1 MNRLRPIYMDD
12 DGVPLDDMEA
22 SEDRDDADLWFLPG
36 PIEDE
41 PDYLPPGPAPEAKE
55 SEVVDAWRAAEA
67 GQAAQLAR
75 VAARLGI
82 LDERLRRGPAGWRQR
97 LALIEA
103 ADLSWLTQDRIGL
116 DRLSLYM
123 GLRVS
128 TATDDAQALYRIGWT
143 VRRLTGGP
151 APLTLRSGV
160 GDLATFL
167 DRRDRPGQGERFEE
181 AKAPSRVA
189 EMAEREAF
197 EDRAAGWL
205 AMMHQAEDLHPVTR
219 ACMGFHLWHVAE
231 LSPVDDPLEAAVTAA
246 RVAIAEL
253 APSGSA
259 LGAIFAPIAMGG
271 GGGFRAI
278 GDPPARLARWL
289 NAMESATFAALRRL
303 EEIEAWNETAAEAM
317 APLSGKTPPMLR
329 ELFTSWPLVSVQMA
343 EKLTGAH
350 RATVQRNIDWMEEQ
364 GLIREVTGQGRYRIW
379 RIVEARTTE
388 AKSIPDRYDEM
399 LAEDLN
405 DLLHYRRE
413 PFFFKALE
421 CPAGPVLDHVSRC
434 R

>member
-1 MNRLRPIYMDD
+1 MDD
-12 DGVPLDDMEA
+12 DEMPLEDMEA
-22 SEDRDDADLWFLPG
+22 SESKDDADLWFLPG
-36 PIEDE
+36 PLEDE

-55 SEVVDAWRAAEA
+55 SDVVDAWRVAEA

-75 VAARLGI
+75 AAARLGI

-97 LALIEA
+97 LALFEA

-123 GLRVS
+123 ALRVS
-128 TATDDAQALYRIGWT
+128 TVADDAQALYRIGWT

-151 APLTLRSGV
+151 APLARRSGV
-160 GDLATFL
+160 GDLETFL
-167 DRRDRPGQGERFEE
+167 DRRDRPGQGERFED
-181 AKAPSRVA
+181 AKPPSRMI

-205 AMMHQAEDLHPVTR
+205 AMMIQAEDLHPVAR

-231 LSPVDDPLEAAVTAA
+231 LSPVDDPLEAAVTAS
-246 RVAIAEL
+246 RVAITEL
-253 APSGSA
+253 APSGSTP
-259 LGAIFAPIAMGG
+259 GAIFAPIAMGG

-278 GDPPARLARWL
+278 GEPPARLARWL

-303 EEIEAWNETAAEAM
+303 EEVDAWAAAAERTM

-329 ELFTSWPLVSVQMA
+329 DLFTSWPLVSVQLA

-350 RATVQRNIDWMEEQ
+350 RATVQRNIDWMEER
-364 GLIREVTGQGRYRIW
+364 GLIREVTGQGRYRMW
-379 RIVEARTTE
+379 RIVEARATE
-388 AKSIPDRYDEM
+388 ARSMQDRHNAT
-399 LAEDLN
+399 LAEDIFDELAA
-405 DLLHYRRE
+405 RQ
-413 PFFFKALE
+413 
-421 CPAGPVLDHVSRC
+421 
-434 R
+434 

>member
-1 MNRLRPIYMDD
+1 M
-12 DGVPLDDMEA
+12 PLEALEA
-22 SEDRDDADLWFLPG
+22 SEDKDDADLWFLPG

-41 PDYLPPGPAPEAKE
+41 PDYLTPGPRSEAKE
-55 SEVVDAWRAAEA
+55 SEIVDAWRGAEA

-123 GLRVS
+123 ALRVS

-143 VRRLTGGP
+143 VRRLTRGP
-151 APLTLRSGV
+151 APLMRRSGV
-160 GDLATFL
+160 GDLETFL
-167 DRRDRPGQGERFEE
+167 DRRDRPGHGERFEDTN
-181 AKAPSRVA
+181 APSRVV

-205 AMMHQAEDLHPVTR
+205 AMMNQAENLHPLTR

-231 LSPVDDPLEAAVTAA
+231 LSPIDDPLEAAVTAS
-246 RVAIAEL
+246 RVAITEL
-253 APSGSA
+253 APSGSMP
-259 LGAIFAPIAMGG
+259 GVIFAPIAMGG

-303 EEIEAWNETAAEAM
+303 EEIEAWAAAAERAM
-317 APLSGKTPPMLR
+317 TPLSGKTPPMLR
-329 ELFTSWPLVSVQMA
+329 DLFTSWPLISVQMA
-343 EKLTGAH
+343 EKLTCAH
-350 RATVQRNIDWMEEQ
+350 RATVQRNIDWMEER
-364 GLIREVTGQGRYRIW
+364 GLIREVTGQGRYRMW
-379 RIVEARTTE
+379 RIVEMRAAE
-388 AKSIPDRYDEM
+388 AKSIPDRHDELM
-399 LAEDLN
+399 AEDLY
-405 DLLHYRRE
+405 D
-413 PFFFKALE
+413 
-421 CPAGPVLDHVSRC
+421 VLAARQ
-434 R
+434 

>member
-1 MNRLRPIYMDD
+1 MNRLNQTYMDE
-12 DGVPLDDMEA
+12 DGVPLEDMEA

-55 SEVVDAWRAAEA
+55 SDVVDAWRAAEA
-67 GQAAQLAR
+67 RQATQLAR

-103 ADLSWLTQDRIGL
+103 ADLSWLTQDRISL

-123 GLRVS
+123 ALRVS

-151 APLTLRSGV
+151 APLARRTGV
-160 GDLATFL
+160 GDLETFL
-167 DRRDRPGQGERFEE
+167 DRRNCPGQRERFED
-181 AKAPSRVA
+181 AKAPLRVV
-189 EMAEREAF
+189 EMAEPEAF
-197 EDRAAGWL
+197 EDRAGGWL
-205 AMMHQAEDLHPVTR
+205 AMMDQAEDLHPVTR
-219 ACMGFHLWHVAE
+219 ACMGFHLWHVAK

-246 RVAIAEL
+246 RVAIADL

-259 LGAIFAPIAMGG
+259 PGAIFAPIAMGG

-278 GDPPARLARWL
+278 GDPHARLARWL
-289 NAMESATFAALRRL
+289 NAMESATLAALRRI
-303 EEIEAWNETAAEAM
+303 EEIEAWAAAAEQTM

-329 ELFTSWPLVSVQMA
+329 HLFTSWPLVSVQLA

-350 RATVQRNIDWMEEQ
+350 RATVQRNIDLMEEW
-364 GLIREVTGQGRYRIW
+364 GLIREVTGQGRYRMW
-379 RIVEARTTE
+379 RIVETRATE
-388 AKSIPDRYDEM
+388 ARPIPNRHDEL
-399 LAEDLN
+399 LAEDLY
-405 DLLHYRRE
+405 D
-413 PFFFKALE
+413 
-421 CPAGPVLDHVSRC
+421 VLAARH
-434 R
+434 

>member
-1 MNRLRPIYMDD
+1 MDD
-12 DGVPLDDMEA
+12 AGVPPEDMEV

-36 PIEDE
+36 PIEAE
-41 PDYLPPGPAPEAKE
+41 PDCLPPGPAPEAKE

-82 LDERLRRGPAGWRQR
+82 LDERLRRGPAGWRLR

-123 GLRVS
+123 ALRVS

-151 APLTLRSGV
+151 APLARRTGV
-160 GDLATFL
+160 GDLETFL
-167 DRRDRPGQGERFEE
+167 DRRDRPGQGERFEDT
-181 AKAPSRVA
+181 KAPSRVA

-197 EDRAAGWL
+197 EYRAAGWL
-205 AMMHQAEDLHPVTR
+205 AMMDQAEDLHPVTR

-246 RVAIAEL
+246 RVAIADL

-259 LGAIFAPIAMGG
+259 PGAVFAPIAMGG

-278 GDPPARLARWL
+278 GDPSARLARWL

-303 EEIEAWNETAAEAM
+303 EEIEAWAATAERVM
-317 APLSGKTPPMLR
+317 AQLSGKTPPMLR
-329 ELFTSWPLVSVQMA
+329 DIFASWPLVSVQMV

-364 GLIREVTGQGRYRIW
+364 GLIREVTGQGRYRMW
-379 RIVEARTTE
+379 RIVETRATE
-388 AKSIPDRYDEM
+388 ARSSPDRHDG
-399 LAEDLN
+399 LRAEDP
-405 DLLHYRRE
+405 YYAPTTR
-413 PFFFKALE
+413 P
-421 CPAGPVLDHVSRC
+421 
-434 R
+434 

>member
-1 MNRLRPIYMDD
+1 MSRFRLPNIDYDEM
-12 DGVPLDDMEA
+12 PPEDMEV
-22 SEDRDDADLWFLPG
+22 SDDWDDADLWFLPG

-41 PDYLPPGPAPEAKE
+41 PDYLPPGPAPEPKE
-55 SEVVDAWRAAEA
+55 SDVVDAWRAAEG

-82 LDERLRRGPAGWRQR
+82 LDERLRRGPAGWRHR

-103 ADLSWLTQDRIGL
+103 ADLSWRTQGRIGL

-123 GLRVS
+123 ALRVS
-128 TATDDAQALYRIGWT
+128 TVTDDAQALYRIGWT

-151 APLTLRSGV
+151 APLARRSDV
-160 GDLATFL
+160 GDLETFL
-167 DRRDRPGQGERFEE
+167 DRRDRPGQGERLED
-181 AKAPSRVA
+181 AKAPSRVV
-189 EMAEREAF
+189 EMAERDAF

-205 AMMHQAEDLHPVTR
+205 AMMDQAEDLHPVTR

-246 RVAIAEL
+246 RVAIADL

-259 LGAIFAPIAMGG
+259 PGAIFAPIAMGG

-289 NAMESATFAALRRL
+289 HAMESAAFSALRRL
-303 EEIEAWNETAAEAM
+303 EEIEAWAAAAERTM

-329 ELFTSWPLVSVQMA
+329 DLFTSWPLISVQMA

-364 GLIREVTGQGRYRIW
+364 GLIREVTGQGRYRMW
-379 RIVEARTTE
+379 RNVETRTTE
-388 AKSIPDRYDEM
+388 GRSIPVRNDGLSADDRFEVV
-399 LAEDLN
+399 AA
-405 DLLHYRRE
+405 RQ
-413 PFFFKALE
+413 
-421 CPAGPVLDHVSRC
+421 
-434 R
+434 

>member
-1 MNRLRPIYMDD
+1 MNRLRQTYMDED
-12 DGVPLDDMEA
+12 WVPPEDMEA
-22 SEDRDDADLWFLPG
+22 SEGKDDADLWFLPG

-41 PDYLPPGPAPEAKE
+41 PDYLPPGPAPEPKE
-55 SEVVDAWRAAEA
+55 SDVVDAWRATEA

-82 LDERLRRGPAGWRQR
+82 LDERLRRGPAGWRHR

-123 GLRVS
+123 ALRVS
-128 TATDDAQALYRIGWT
+128 TAVDDAQALYRIGWT

-160 GDLATFL
+160 SDLATFL
-167 DRRDRPGQGERFEE
+167 DRRESPRRGERFEDT
-181 AKAPSRVA
+181 KAPSRVV
-189 EMAEREAF
+189 EMSEREAF

-205 AMMHQAEDLHPVTR
+205 AMMGQAEDLHPVTR

-231 LSPVDDPLEAAVTAA
+231 LSPIDDPLEAAVTAA
-246 RVAIAEL
+246 RVAIADL

-259 LGAIFAPIAMGG
+259 PGAIFAPIAMGG

-303 EEIEAWNETAAEAM
+303 EQIEAWAANAKRVM

-350 RATVQRNIDWMEEQ
+350 RATVQRNIDWMEER
-364 GLIREVTGQGRYRIW
+364 GLIREVTGQRRYRMW
-379 RIVEARTTE
+379 RIVETR
-388 AKSIPDRYDEM
+388 
-399 LAEDLN
+399 
-405 DLLHYRRE
+405 
-413 PFFFKALE
+413 ALE
-421 CPAGPVLDHVSRC
+421 RRSNLGGHDQVHSEDIFEVH
-434 R
+434 

>member
-1 MNRLRPIYMDD
+1 MDD

-160 GDLATFL
+160 RDLATFL

-181 AKAPSRVA
+181 AKAPSRVV

-197 EDRAAGWL
+197 EDRVAGWL
-205 AMMHQAEDLHPVTR
+205 AIMDQAEDLHAVTR

-246 RVAIAEL
+246 RVAIADL
-253 APSGSA
+253 APSESA
-259 LGAIFAPIAMGG
+259 PGAIFAPIAMGG

-278 GDPPARLARWL
+278 GDPSARLARWL
-289 NAMESATFAALRRL
+289 NAMESATFAALRKL
-303 EEIEAWNETAAEAM
+303 EEIEAWAAAAERTM

-329 ELFTSWPLVSVQMA
+329 DLFTSWPLVSVQMA

-350 RATVQRNIDWMEEQ
+350 RATVQRNIDWMEVR
-364 GLIREVTGQGRYRIW
+364 GLIREVTGQGRYRMW
-379 RIVEARTTE
+379 RIVETRATE
-388 AKSIPDRYDEM
+388 ARSIPVRNDGLSAD
-399 LAEDLN
+399 DLFEVVAA
-405 DLLHYRRE
+405 R
-413 PFFFKALE
+413 P
-421 CPAGPVLDHVSRC
+421 
-434 R
+434 

>member
-1 MNRLRPIYMDD
+1 MNRLRPTYMDD
-12 DGVPLDDMEA
+12 DGVPLEDMEA

-41 PDYLPPGPAPEAKE
+41 PDYLPPRPPPEAKE
-55 SEVVDAWRAAEA
+55 SDVVDAWRAAEA

-123 GLRVS
+123 ALRVS
-128 TATDDAQALYRIGWT
+128 TVTDDAQALYRIGWT
-143 VRRLTGGP
+143 MRRLTGGP
-151 APLTLRSGV
+151 APLARRSGIA
-160 GDLATFL
+160 DLETFL
-167 DRRDRPGQGERFEE
+167 DRRDRPGQGERLEE
-181 AKAPSRVA
+181 AKAPSRVV

-205 AMMHQAEDLHPVTR
+205 AMMDQAEDLHPVTR

-246 RVAIAEL
+246 RVAVADL
-253 APSGSA
+253 TPSGSA
-259 LGAIFAPIAMGG
+259 TGAIFAPIAMGG

-303 EEIEAWNETAAEAM
+303 EEIEAWAAAAERAM

-329 ELFTSWPLVSVQMA
+329 NLFASWPLVSVQMA
-343 EKLTGAH
+343 EKLTGTH
-350 RATVQRNIDWMEEQ
+350 RATVQRNIDWMDEQ
-364 GLIREVTGQGRYRIW
+364 GLIREVTGQGRYRMW
-379 RIVEARTTE
+379 RIVEPRSTE
-388 AKSIPDRYDEM
+388 ANSMPERHDEL
-399 LAEDLN
+399 LAED
-405 DLLHYRRE
+405 
-413 PFFFKALE
+413 FFDVLAALQ
-421 CPAGPVLDHVSRC
+421 
-434 R
+434 

>member
-1 MNRLRPIYMDD
+1 MND
-12 DGVPLDDMEA
+12 DGVPLEDVKA

-41 PDYLPPGPAPEAKE
+41 PDYLPPGSAPEAKE
-55 SEVVDAWRAAEA
+55 SDVVDAWRAAEA
-67 GQAAQLAR
+67 VQAAQLAR

-123 GLRVS
+123 ALRVS
-128 TATDDAQALYRIGWT
+128 TVTDDAQALYRIGWT

-151 APLTLRSGV
+151 APLAHRSGV
-160 GDLATFL
+160 GDLETFL
-167 DRRDRPGQGERFEE
+167 DRRDRPGQGERVED

-189 EMAEREAF
+189 EMAERDAF
-197 EDRAAGWL
+197 GDRAAGWL
-205 AMMHQAEDLHPVTR
+205 AMMDHADDFHPVTR

-246 RVAIAEL
+246 RVAITEL
-253 APSGSA
+253 APSGTMP
-259 LGAIFAPIAMGG
+259 GAIFAPIAMGG

-303 EEIEAWNETAAEAM
+303 EEIEAWAAAAERTM

-329 ELFTSWPLVSVQMA
+329 DIFTSWPLVSVQMA

-350 RATVQRNIDWMEEQ
+350 RATVQRNIDWMEE
-364 GLIREVTGQGRYRIW
+364 R
-379 RIVEARTTE
+379 A
-388 AKSIPDRYDEM
+388 
-399 LAEDLN
+399 
-405 DLLHYRRE
+405 
-413 PFFFKALE
+413 
-421 CPAGPVLDHVSRC
+421 
-434 R
+434 

>member
-1 MNRLRPIYMDD
+1 MVKKMRH
-12 DGVPLDDMEA
+12 
-22 SEDRDDADLWFLPG
+22 LWFLPG

-82 LDERLRRGPAGWRQR
+82 LDERLRRGPAGWRHR

-123 GLRVS
+123 ALRVS
-128 TATDDAQALYRIGWT
+128 TVTDDAQALYRIGWT
-143 VRRLTGGP
+143 VRRLTGVP
-151 APLTLRSGV
+151 APLARGSGV
-160 GDLATFL
+160 GDLETFL
-167 DRRDRPGQGERFEE
+167 DRRDRPGQGERLED
-181 AKAPSRVA
+181 AKAPSRVV
-189 EMAEREAF
+189 EMTEREAF

-205 AMMHQAEDLHPVTR
+205 AMMDQAEDLHPVTR

-246 RVAIAEL
+246 RVAIADL

-259 LGAIFAPIAMGG
+259 PGAIFAPIAMGG

-278 GDPPARLARWL
+278 GDPHARFARWL
-289 NAMESATFAALRRL
+289 NAMESAAFAALRKL
-303 EEIEAWNETAAEAM
+303 EEIEAWAAAAERAM

-329 ELFTSWPLVSVQMA
+329 DLFTSWPLISVQMA

-350 RATVQRNIDWMEEQ
+350 RATVQRNIDWMEER
-364 GLIREVTGQGRYRIW
+364 GLIREVTGQGRYRMW
-379 RIVEARTTE
+379 RIVETRATE
-388 AKSIPDRYDEM
+388 ARSI
-399 LAEDLN
+399 LARNDGLSADDLFEVVAA
-405 DLLHYRRE
+405 R
-413 PFFFKALE
+413 
-421 CPAGPVLDHVSRC
+421 
-434 R
+434 

>member
-1 MNRLRPIYMDD
+1 MNRFRQTYMDD
-12 DGVPLDDMEA
+12 DGVPFEDMEA

-36 PIEDE
+36 PMEDE
-41 PDYLPPGPAPEAKE
+41 PDYLPPGPAPEPKE
-55 SEVVDAWRAAEA
+55 SDVVDAWRAAEA

-123 GLRVS
+123 ALRVS
-128 TATDDAQALYRIGWT
+128 TVTDDAQALYRIGWT
-143 VRRLTGGP
+143 MRRLIGGP
-151 APLTLRSGV
+151 APLARRSGV
-160 GDLATFL
+160 GDLETFL
-167 DRRDRPGQGERFEE
+167 DRRARPGQGERLDE
-181 AKAPSRVA
+181 AKAPSRMV

-197 EDRAAGWL
+197 DDRAAGWL
-205 AMMHQAEDLHPVTR
+205 AMMDQAEDLHPVTR

-246 RVAIAEL
+246 RVAIADL

-259 LGAIFAPIAMGG
+259 PGAIFAPIAMGG

-303 EEIEAWNETAAEAM
+303 EEIEAWAAAAERAM

-329 ELFTSWPLVSVQMA
+329 NLFASWPLVSVQMA
-343 EKLTGAH
+343 EKLTGTH
-350 RATVQRNIDWMEEQ
+350 RATVQRNIDWMDEQ
-364 GLIREVTGQGRYRIW
+364 GLIREVTGQGRYRMW
-379 RIVEARTTE
+379 RIVEPRSIE
-388 AKSIPDRYDEM
+388 ANSMPERHDEL
-399 LAEDLN
+399 LAED
-405 DLLHYRRE
+405 
-413 PFFFKALE
+413 FFDVLAALQ
-421 CPAGPVLDHVSRC
+421 
-434 R
+434 

>member
-1 MNRLRPIYMDD
+1 
-12 DGVPLDDMEA
+12 VPPEGHEA
-22 SEDRDDADLWFLPG
+22 SEERDDADLWFLPG
-36 PIEDE
+36 PMEDE
-41 PDYLPPGPAPEAKE
+41 PDYLPPGRTPEPKE

-82 LDERLRRGPAGWRQR
+82 LDERLRRGPAGWRHR

-103 ADLSWLTQDRIGL
+103 ADLSWLTQDRISL

-123 GLRVS
+123 ALRVS
-128 TATDDAQALYRIGWT
+128 TVTDDAQALYRIGWT

-160 GDLATFL
+160 GGLETFL

-181 AKAPSRVA
+181 DKAPFRVL
-189 EMAEREAF
+189 EMVGREVFA
-197 EDRAAGWL
+197 DRAAGWL
-205 AMMHQAEDLHPVTR
+205 TMMDQANDLHPVTR

-246 RVAIAEL
+246 RIAIADL
-253 APSGSA
+253 ASSGGMP
-259 LGAIFAPIAMGG
+259 GAIFAPIAMGG

-278 GDPPARLARWL
+278 GDPTARLARWL

-303 EEIEAWNETAAEAM
+303 EEIEAWAAAAERAM

-329 ELFTSWPLVSVQMA
+329 GLFTSWPLVSVQLA

-364 GLIREVTGQGRYRIW
+364 CLIREITGQGRYRMW
-379 RIVEARTTE
+379 RIVETRATE
-388 AKSIPDRYDEM
+388 ARAIPNRHDEL
-399 LAEDLN
+399 LAEDL
-405 DLLHYRRE
+405 YE
-413 PFFFKALE
+413 
-421 CPAGPVLDHVSRC
+421 VLTAC

>member
-1 MNRLRPIYMDD
+1 MNRFRQTYMDD
-12 DGVPLDDMEA
+12 DGVPLEDMEA
-22 SEDRDDADLWFLPG
+22 PEDRDDADLWFLPG
-36 PIEDE
+36 PMEDE
-41 PDYLPPGPAPEAKE
+41 PDYLPPGPAPEPKE
-55 SEVVDAWRAAEA
+55 SDVVDAWRAAEA

-123 GLRVS
+123 ALRVS
-128 TATDDAQALYRIGWT
+128 TVTDDAQALYRIGWT

-151 APLTLRSGV
+151 APLARRSGV
-160 GDLATFL
+160 GELETFL
-167 DRRDRPGQGERFEE
+167 DRRARLGQGERLDE
-181 AKAPSRVA
+181 AKAPSRMV

-197 EDRAAGWL
+197 DDRAAGWL
-205 AMMHQAEDLHPVTR
+205 AMMDQAEDLHPVAR

-246 RVAIAEL
+246 RVAIADL

-259 LGAIFAPIAMGG
+259 PGAIFAPIAMGG
-271 GGGFRAI
+271 GGGFRVS
-278 GDPPARLARWL
+278 GDPPTRLARWL

-303 EEIEAWNETAAEAM
+303 EEIEAWAAAAEQTM
-317 APLSGKTPPMLR
+317 VPLSGKTPPMLR
-329 ELFTSWPLVSVQMA
+329 HLFTSWPLVSVQMA

-350 RATVQRNIDWMEEQ
+350 RATVQRNIDWMEER
-364 GLIREVTGQGRYRIW
+364 GLIREVTGQGRYRMW
-379 RIVEARTTE
+379 RIVETRATE
-388 AKSIPDRYDEM
+388 ARSTSDRNDG
-399 LAEDLN
+399 LSAEDLY
-405 DLLHYRRE
+405 D
-413 PFFFKALE
+413 
-421 CPAGPVLDHVSRC
+421 VLAARQ
-434 R
+434 

>member
-1 MNRLRPIYMDD
+1 
-12 DGVPLDDMEA
+12 
-22 SEDRDDADLWFLPG
+22 
-36 PIEDE
+36 
-41 PDYLPPGPAPEAKE
+41 
-55 SEVVDAWRAAEA
+55 
-67 GQAAQLAR
+67 
-75 VAARLGI
+75 
-82 LDERLRRGPAGWRQR
+82 
-97 LALIEA
+97 
-103 ADLSWLTQDRIGL
+103 
-116 DRLSLYM
+116 
-123 GLRVS
+123 
-128 TATDDAQALYRIGWT
+128 
-143 VRRLTGGP
+143 
-151 APLTLRSGV
+151 
-160 GDLATFL
+160 
-167 DRRDRPGQGERFEE
+167 
-181 AKAPSRVA
+181 
-189 EMAEREAF
+189 
-197 EDRAAGWL
+197 
-205 AMMHQAEDLHPVTR
+205 
-219 ACMGFHLWHVAE
+219 MGFHLWHVAE

-259 LGAIFAPIAMGG
+259 PGAIFAPIAMGG